1 MNAKIIVVLLTLFLV
16 AFFGMMATGISNL
29 WKNMLIMITPI
40 VFISAVILVLRDRS
54 FDYPELKEDEEFG
67 YVDRPDLRH

>member
-1 MNAKIIVVLLTLFLV
+1 MNAKIIVILLTLFLV
-16 AFFGMMATGISNL
+16 AFFVMMATGISDL
-29 WKNMLIMITPI
+29 WKNTLIMISPI

>member
-1 MNAKIIVVLLTLFLV
+1 MNAKTIVVLLTLFLV
-16 AFFGMMATGISNL
+16 AFFVMMATGISDL
-29 WKNMLIMITPI
+29 WKNTLIMISPI

-54 FDYPELKEDEEFG
+54 FEYPELKEDEEFG

>member
-16 AFFGMMATGISNL
+16 AFFVMMATGISDI
-29 WKNMLIMITPI
+29 WKNTLIMISPI
-40 VFISAVILVLRDRS
+40 VFIIAVILVLRDRS
-54 FDYPELKEDEEFG
+54 FDYPELKENEEFG

>member
-16 AFFGMMATGISNL
+16 AFFVMMATGISDL
-29 WKNMLIMITPI
+29 WKNTLIMISPI